1 MYPQSYPSALVPLQ
15 GVPYGQSEHP
25 GIVQHT
31 TVNIIA
37 EPPKDHIIWSI
48 FSLFYMNSFCL
59 GLAALIH
66 SIKARDR
73 KMVGDLPE
81 ARWYRSTVR
90 SLNIAATVA
99 TCVIVLI
106 FIITFSVIAA
116 QENYYYSR
124 YNSYGYYRR

>member
-106 FIITFSVIAA
+106 FIITFSIFMCKATS
-116 QENYYYSR
+116 QCHR
-124 YNSYGYYRR
+124 HHHTK